1 MAEKREFK
9 VATGD
14 LGARKFIEMSRF
26 FLFLILTITA
36 HAQSIRLPLGGGL
49 EAELIRIAPTKF
61 SQGESADGQR
71 EVALTKPFFMGKFPV
86 TRGQFARFVAATNY
100 RTEAE
105 KGVSGGFGWE
115 GGKLVQKKEYTWRS
129 PGFPQTDEH
138 PVVMV
143 DFTDAKAFCVW
154 LSRQAGRVVT
164 LPTEAQWEYAAR
176 GAGSAGE
183 AWHAGN
189 SPGGTQPVSQA
200 VANGF
205 GLHDMLGNAWEWCE
219 DWFAPYPPGVGTD
232 PLQKNPNLSDKPRRV
247 LRGGAFSRPAAEA
260 TAAKRF
266 RNDPGSRNADN
277 GIRVVA
283 YEVPVPVVAPV
294 VAPVA
299 PARVELENPQP
310 ATRQVIPGELP
321 MPAQPAHA
329 FEYETQPEPVTRTTG
344 LFSPWMIVG
353 LVVVW
358 LVVRRALKSGGSAAP
373 LPQRNPAVQQ
383 RMAPGQMFST
393 RIVQDG
399 FWIQGRVSPGTPL
412 NVRWLG
418 GASTHSRTFEYRPAS
433 EGHFVFTGNEPSNVV
448 VSVGED
454 TGGGGGGLGMGM
466 PLDDLPLLPRTSPS
480 PTSRPSTFTG
490 FPTAY

>member
-1 MAEKREFK
+1 
-9 VATGD
+9 
-14 LGARKFIEMSRF
+14 MSRF
-26 FLFLILTITA
+26 FLLLILTITA
-36 HAQSIRLPLGGGL
+36 QAQSIRIPLGGGL
-49 EAELIRIAPTKF
+49 DMELIRIAPGKF
-61 SQGESADGQR
+61 SQGEAADGQR
-71 EVALTKPFFMGKFPV
+71 EVALTKPFFIGKFPV

-143 DFTDAKAFCVW
+143 DFADAKAFCVW
-154 LSRQAGRVVT
+154 LTRQSGRVVT

-189 SPGGTQPVSQA
+189 SPGGTQPVSA
-200 VANGF
+200 GAANGF

-219 DWFAPYPPGVGTD
+219 DWFAPYPPGVATD
-232 PLQKNPNLSDKPRRV
+232 PLQTNSNLSDKPRRV

-260 TAAKRF
+260 TAGKRF

-277 GIRVVA
+277 GFRVVA
-283 YEVPVPVVAPV
+283 YDVPVPVAAPP
-294 VAPVA
+294 APPAPPVA

-310 ATRQVIPGELP
+310 ATRQAIPGELP
-321 MPAQPAHA
+321 RAAQPAHA
-329 FEYETQPEPVTRTTG
+329 AEYEAKPLPQGNGASLRG
-344 LFSPWMIVG
+344 LFSPWIIVG
-353 LVVVW
+353 LVVIW
-358 LVVRRALKSGGSAAP
+358 FVVRRALKSDGSTAP
-373 LPQRNPAVQQ
+373 LQPREPVVQQ

-454 TGGGGGGLGMGM
+454 TGGVGGGLGMVM
-466 PLDDLPLLPRTSPS
+466 PLDDLPLLPRTSPP